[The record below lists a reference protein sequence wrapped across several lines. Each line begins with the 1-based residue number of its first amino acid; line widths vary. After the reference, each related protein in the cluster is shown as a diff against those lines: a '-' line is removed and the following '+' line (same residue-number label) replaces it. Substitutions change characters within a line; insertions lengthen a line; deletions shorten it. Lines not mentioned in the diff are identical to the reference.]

1 MSARCRCAS
10 RRLGCLSE
18 RTIDGKRGV
27 PLHLDREEVVEAQ
40 NAVQQGRQ
48 EVKTK
53 DGNDDAETEE
63 EELAATSP
71 IRLVTCRVPQT

>member
-1 MSARCRCAS
+1 
-10 RRLGCLSE
+10 
-18 RTIDGKRGV
+18 
-27 PLHLDREEVVEAQ
+27 VVEAQ

-71 IRLVTCRVPQT
+71 IRLVTCRVPHTRDVRARVLDRDRDQLLSP